1 MTLQYM
7 LWLLFTLCT
16 VRRFLLMQETK
27 SRQRFF
33 FFCRSSIGSKCEN
46 MPTTF
51 ALIPVQTHE
60 IYSRPPHNSINKNEL
75 LQQRTRKKM
84 VQLNQNTFINRTQS
98 DEQNNKRTNLISGLF
113 GIIFLPLS
121 LNPIQNASM

>member
-1 MTLQYM
+1 MSY
-7 LWLLFTLCT
+7 
-16 VRRFLLMQETK
+16 
-27 SRQRFF
+27 
-33 FFCRSSIGSKCEN
+33 
-46 MPTTF
+46 
-51 ALIPVQTHE
+51 
-60 IYSRPPHNSINKNEL
+60 YNSEPE
-75 LQQRTRKKM
+75 KKM

>member
-1 MTLQYM
+1 
-7 LWLLFTLCT
+7 
-16 VRRFLLMQETK
+16 
-27 SRQRFF
+27 
-33 FFCRSSIGSKCEN
+33 

-121 LNPIQNASM
+121 L